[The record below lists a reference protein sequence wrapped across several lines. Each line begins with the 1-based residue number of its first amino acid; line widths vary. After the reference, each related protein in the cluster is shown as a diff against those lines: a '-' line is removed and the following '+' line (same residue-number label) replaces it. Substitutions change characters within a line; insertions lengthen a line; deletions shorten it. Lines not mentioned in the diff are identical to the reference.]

1 MVFGWE
7 IDDSAVE
14 RNEQAMLRETVWG
27 LRGNILTA
35 EKVCICLV
43 LHSFFAMQTRRRT
56 HTHTLIEMRTD

>member
-43 LHSFFAMQTRRRT
+43 LHSFLLCKHAGA